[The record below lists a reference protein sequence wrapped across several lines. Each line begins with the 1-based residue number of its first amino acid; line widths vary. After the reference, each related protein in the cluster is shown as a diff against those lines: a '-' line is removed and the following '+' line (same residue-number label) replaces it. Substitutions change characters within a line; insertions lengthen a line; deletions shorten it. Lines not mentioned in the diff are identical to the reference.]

1 MCMALLV
8 CAQLMSWPWLFLS
21 TLSRAQSLTVVNSC
35 SFGVFLYTTN
45 SYGSIDQNVQV
56 GAGVT
61 TDLGISSDWDGA
73 INVGKSISDAHNA
86 SVFQ

>member
-1 MCMALLV
+1 MFRILPLAIAAVATM
-8 CAQLMSWPWLFLS
+8 
-21 TLSRAQSLTVVNSC
+21 SRAQSLTVVNSC

-61 TDLGISSDWDGA
+61 QDLGISSDWDGA
-73 INVGKSISDAHNA
+73 INVGKSSLGDHDAL
-86 SVFQ
+86 VFQYWC